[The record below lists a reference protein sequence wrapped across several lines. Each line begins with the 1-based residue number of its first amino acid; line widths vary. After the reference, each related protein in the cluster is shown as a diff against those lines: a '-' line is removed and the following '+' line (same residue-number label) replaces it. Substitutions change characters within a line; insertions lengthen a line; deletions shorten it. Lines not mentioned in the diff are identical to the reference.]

1 MKEFSELIKNIDILR
16 RLIREF
22 FVFGY
27 KSRADFDQKSGKTYD
42 NDKRRIQN
50 YFDEYFYGSK
60 DKYGKRNSILID
72 SDRAGANPLYRLYK
86 SKSFTANDL
95 ILHFLILDAF
105 RELKSATAMEFSEY
119 IASEY
124 GVADLDLGTVR
135 LKLNE
140 YVELGVLKS
149 ARKGNAMLY
158 CLDDFNAD
166 AFFNVD
172 FISYLEKNF
181 NV

>member
-27 KSRADFDQKSGKTYD
+27 KTRSDFDRKSGKTFD

-50 YFDEYFYGSK
+50 YFEEYFYGAK
-60 DKYGKRNSILID
+60 DKSGKRNSILID

-95 ILHFLILDAF
+95 ILHFLIADTF
-105 RELKSATAMEFSEY
+105 RDLKSATAMMFADY
-119 IASEY
+119 ISTEY
-124 GVADLDLGTVR
+124 GVDELDIGTVR

-140 YVELGVLKS
+140 YTTLG
-149 ARKGNAMLY
+149 
-158 CLDDFNAD
+158 
-166 AFFNVD
+166 
-172 FISYLEKNF
+172 I
-181 NV
+181 